1 MISWQSLPGSLVK
14 SMGTV
19 HFVDAPNTLGTI
31 VHVTMQY
38 NPPGGSLGAVI
49 ARLYGEEPGQQLRSD
64 LRNFKMMMET
74 GEIASV
80 EGQPSGRSMDS
91 DRSILDRIRHRDL
104 VKEASAE
111 SFPASDPPAWISGRE
126 RERKVAQ

>member
-1 MISWQSLPGSLVK
+1 M
-14 SMGTV
+14 
-19 HFVDAPNTLGTI
+19 
-31 VHVTMQY
+31 
-38 NPPGGSLGAVI
+38 GAVL
-49 ARLYGEEPGQQLRSD
+49 ARLFGEEPGQQLRSD

-80 EGQPSGRSMDS
+80 EGQPSGRNKESGESMM
-91 DRSILDRIRHRDL
+91 DRRRNRDL
-104 VKEASAE
+104 VNEASAE

>member
-1 MISWQSLPGSLVK
+1 
-14 SMGTV
+14 
-19 HFVDAPNTLGTI
+19 
-31 VHVTMQY
+31 MQY

-49 ARLYGEEPGQQLRSD
+49 ARLFGEEPGQQLRND

-80 EGQPSGRSMDS
+80 EGQPSGRSKEDG
-91 DRSILDRIRHRDL
+91 RSIMERKRHRDL
-104 VKEASAE
+104 VNEASAE

-126 RERKVAQ
+126 KERRVTE